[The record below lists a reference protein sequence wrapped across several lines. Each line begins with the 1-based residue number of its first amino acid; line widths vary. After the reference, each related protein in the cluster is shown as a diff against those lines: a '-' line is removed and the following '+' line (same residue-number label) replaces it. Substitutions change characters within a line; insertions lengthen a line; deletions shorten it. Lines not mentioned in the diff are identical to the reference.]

1 MGGQP
6 ETSASSAY
14 KRGDV
19 AEKTELWTQRFDKL
33 RPLLQTLLS
42 LLVCSNVCRQSS
54 NKKDVTGMYVHT
66 WNVDDVV
73 HGELNSTSN

>member
-1 MGGQP
+1 M
-6 ETSASSAY
+6 SILF
-14 KRGDV
+14 
-19 AEKTELWTQRFDKL
+19 LWSPTRATGFIFL
-33 RPLLQTLLS
+33 NFTRPLLQTLLS